1 MLLGKLDNLPEIFQ
15 KKILIDSLV
24 DQEKRKEVVDMYEFN
39 KLRKQ
44 QKQITQ
50 QCENYKQNRY

>member
-1 MLLGKLDNLPEIFQ
+1 MGKLDNLPEIFQ

-24 DQEKRKEVVDMYEFN
+24 EQEKRKEVVDMYEFV

-44 QKQITQ
+44 QKQITR

>member
-1 MLLGKLDNLPEIFQ
+1 MGKLDNLPEIFQ

-24 DQEKRKEVVDMYEFN
+24 EQEKRKEVIDMYEFV

>member
-1 MLLGKLDNLPEIFQ
+1 MLGKLDDLPEIFQ

-24 DQEKRKEVVDMYEFN
+24 DQEKRKEVVDMYEYN

-44 QKQITQ
+44 QKQIAQ
-50 QCENYKQNRY
+50 QCESYKKNRY

>member
-1 MLLGKLDNLPEIFQ
+1 MGKLDNLPEVFQ

>member
-1 MLLGKLDNLPEIFQ
+1 MGKLDNLPEIFQ

-24 DQEKRKEVVDMYEFN
+24 EQEKRKEVVDMYEFN